1 MNRLFRVAV
10 MVTVA
15 LGVLVP
21 VAPAAALADQ
31 IGGVI
36 VIPGTGTD
44 LDPIRLRTS
53 AGCPV
58 QANAYYAKMR
68 GHDFPPDGQI
78 ITAITK
84 AGLSHTIGFDV
95 YVALIMRDYAN
106 KSRTTLTG
114 RYDITVYCINRLT
127 LESYGEF
134 TGSLEFTSP
143 TTYEAIGAAKP
154 VGPPPPPRERAAD
167 GSAVDPDAASFPT
180 GVRDAWGEGNGPA
193 GTLTCC
199 PGAEGRCAPGPVTGR
214 TACLPAQR
222 RDRPGRSVADPD
234 RRGARHRG
242 SRRGDGEADPEASLI
257 VITRKRPANSEANPG
272 EPHSAGTCLNSA
284 TIARFGFPTTRTAVL
299 PPSIPPNGASFL

>member
-10 MVTVA
+10 LVTVA

-21 VAPAAALADQ
+21 VAPAPALADP

-36 VIPGTGTD
+36 VVPGTGTD

-53 AGCPV
+53 AGCPA

-68 GHDFPPDGQI
+68 GHEFPSDGQI
-78 ITAITK
+78 ITAVTK

-95 YVALIMRDYAN
+95 YVALIMRDYAD

-134 TGSLEFTSP
+134 TGS
-143 TTYEAIGAAKP
+143 
-154 VGPPPPPRERAAD
+154 
-167 GSAVDPDAASFPT
+167 
-180 GVRDAWGEGNGPA
+180 EGNGPV

-199 PGAEGRCAPGPVTGR
+199 PGANGRSPPRPVTGW

-234 RRGARHRG
+234 RRGARHRV
-242 SRRGDGEADPEASLI
+242 SRRGGGETDPEASFI
-257 VITRKRPANSEANPG
+257 VTTRKRLADSEASLCGVPFRG
-272 EPHSAGTCLNSA
+272 DCPNSA
-284 TIARFGFPTTRTAVL
+284 TIARFGFLTTRIAV
-299 PPSIPPNGASFL
+299 PPLSLLPNGASFL

>member
-167 GSAVDPDAASFPT
+167 GSAVDPDAASPPPASGT
-180 GVRDAWGEGNGPA
+180 PGGKATDRLAPSPAAQAPRADAPQDQSPVGQLASQRNDVTVRGVPWLILIGAVL
-193 GTLTCC
+193 GTVSVV
-199 PGAEGRCAPGPVTGR
+199 GVT
-214 TACLPAQR
+214 
-222 RDRPGRSVADPD
+222 
-234 RRGARHRG
+234 ARQ
-242 SRRGDGEADPEASLI
+242 I
-257 VITRKRPANSEANPG
+257 RKRRS
-272 EPHSAGTCLNSA
+272 S
-284 TIARFGFPTTRTAVL
+284 
-299 PPSIPPNGASFL
+299 